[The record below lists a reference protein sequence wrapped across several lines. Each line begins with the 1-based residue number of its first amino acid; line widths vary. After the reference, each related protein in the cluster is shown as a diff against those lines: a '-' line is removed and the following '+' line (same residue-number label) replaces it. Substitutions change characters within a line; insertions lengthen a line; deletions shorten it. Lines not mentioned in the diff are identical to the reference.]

1 MGLCRGVDEDR
12 TGAPE
17 CGKHVKF
24 GSEYCWKHQ
33 DQDPGIMICIGK
45 HKDGGPCK
53 RNAIRGEL
61 FCRPH
66 RRQVADLERLECPR
80 GCGILS
86 YHISNDRGYFECGKC
101 KGTLLNAKN
110 IGTILKDTTD
120 KVATLDGLLGQGV
133 PCELDC
139 PTCEGK
145 MVEIEVGYERPEKG
159 GGGGLG
165 GDFGMGA
172 VDHPIVLVFAL
183 VVIVGVLAIE
193 ASKEKAGDVGKL
205 GSLILDGCS
214 ACGSFWFDKGELDKI
229 KRSSSVID
237 GERVTDGGREVSP
250 KPTSPLAKPDL
261 GTDRRPELK
270 TAYCT
275 HVDEITG
282 KRCRTISFRGGS
294 LCWRHK

>member
-1 MGLCRGVDEDR
+1 MTVQRLHVLMGRCRGVDEDR

-33 DQDPGIMICIGK
+33 DQDSGIMECMGK
-45 HKDGGPCK
+45 KNGGSPCK

-61 FCRPH
+61 FCRLH

-120 KVATLDGLLGQGV
+120 KVGVLEELLMQGN
-133 PCELDC
+133 PCDLDC

-145 MVEIEVGYERPEKG
+145 MVEIEVGYVQPERSG
-159 GGGGLG
+159 GGFG
-165 GDFGMGA
+165 GDLGLGA

-183 VVIVGVLAIE
+183 VLIVGAVAYE
-193 ASKEKAGDVGKL
+193 ATKEAGAGAGKL
-205 GSLILDGCS
+205 KSLILDGCVD
-214 ACGSFWFDKGELDKI
+214 CGSFWFDKGEMDSI
-229 KRSSSVID
+229 KKSSSVMD
-237 GERVTDGGREVSP
+237 SDSTGSQ
-250 KPTSPLAKPDL
+250 AKPDMD
-261 GTDRRPELK
+261 TDRRPDLK
-270 TAYCT
+270 THYCA
-275 HVDEITG
+275 HVDEVSG
-282 KRCRTISFRGGS
+282 KKCRTISFRGGP

>member
-1 MGLCRGVDEDR
+1 MSRCRGVDEDR

-24 GSEYCWKHQ
+24 GSKYCWKHQ
-33 DQDPGIMICIGK
+33 DQDSGIIGCRGK
-45 HKDGGPCK
+45 KKDGTPCK

-66 RRQVADLERLECPR
+66 RRQVADLEKLECPR

-86 YHISNDRGYFECGKC
+86 YHISNDRGYFECSKC
-101 KGTLLNAKN
+101 KGALLNAKN
-110 IGTILKDTTD
+110 IGTILKDTAD
-120 KVATLDGLLGQGV
+120 KVTTLEELLVQGV
-133 PCELDC
+133 PCDLDC

-145 MVEIEVGYERPEKG
+145 MVEIEVGYERPNQG
-159 GGGGLG
+159 GGPTFG
-165 GDFGMGA
+165 GDLGIGA

-183 VVIVGVLAIE
+183 VVIVGVMAFE

-237 GERVTDGGREVSP
+237 GERVTDEGRGVSP
-250 KPTSPLAKPDL
+250 ESATPHAKPDL

-275 HVDEITG
+275 HVDEVTG
-282 KRCRTISFRGGS
+282 KRCGGLSFRGGS